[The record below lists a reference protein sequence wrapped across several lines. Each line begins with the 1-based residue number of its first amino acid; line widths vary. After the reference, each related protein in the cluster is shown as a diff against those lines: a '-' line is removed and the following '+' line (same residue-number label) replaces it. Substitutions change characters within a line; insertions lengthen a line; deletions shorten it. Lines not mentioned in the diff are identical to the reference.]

1 MDRAHE
7 RRQEQTGKPIQ
18 SGRHKRIHERMKPEL
33 VACSEAAH
41 KAKDADAGDDP
52 EFDRVVELGSL
63 VECLGG
69 MCGPH
74 LMLLRPSSTG
84 AFIFIPDAVPSAV
97 ASGRDGQTRSQG

>member
-1 MDRAHE
+1 MSDDKSK
-7 RRQEQTGKPIQ
+7 QEGQFNLDAIKE
-18 SGRHKRIHERMKPEL
+18 SVERMKPEL
-33 VACSEAAH
+33 SACSAAAH

-74 LMLLRPSSTG
+74 LMVLHEIAHAL
-84 AFIFIPDAVPSAV
+84 
-97 ASGRDGQTRSQG
+97 DGVHEAGGEQERRYHPRHH